1 MAKKQKHSSDYRKSL
16 LVICIFSLKDF
27 LVLTTQI
34 FKTLT
39 EIQEL
44 LFLPEIKRTTKT
56 LRFYNTTFTRYSWS
70 IHTLSIKR
78 HFENN
83 LKVLTAKICFGVYY
97 HYLITHD
104 REHYRVVSGYSRNF
118 EREKVLFTRM
128 KNNIN
133 QTSSH
138 HPNDIIFNISI
149 RHQAKLKLTTSL
161 LLKEK
166 NPIYT
171 TYIK

>member
-56 LRFYNTTFTRYSWS
+56 LRFYNTTFTRYS
-70 IHTLSIKR
+70 
-78 HFENN
+78 
-83 LKVLTAKICFGVYY
+83 
-97 HYLITHD
+97 
-104 REHYRVVSGYSRNF
+104 
-118 EREKVLFTRM
+118 
-128 KNNIN
+128 
-133 QTSSH
+133 
-138 HPNDIIFNISI
+138 
-149 RHQAKLKLTTSL
+149 
-161 LLKEK
+161 
-166 NPIYT
+166 
-171 TYIK
+171 